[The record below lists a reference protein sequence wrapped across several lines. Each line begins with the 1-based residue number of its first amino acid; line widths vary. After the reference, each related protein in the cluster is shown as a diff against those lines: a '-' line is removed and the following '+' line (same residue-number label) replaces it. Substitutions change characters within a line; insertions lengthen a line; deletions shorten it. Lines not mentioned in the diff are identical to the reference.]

1 MNPNKMELSGIG
13 GGIKMSISSKLREYI
28 RENNISKED
37 IANLTGIDP
46 IDLELSLNEKRTFSF
61 DEFEKILVIIG
72 EKADRFFATRR

>member
-1 MNPNKMELSGIG
+1 
-13 GGIKMSISSKLREYI
+13 MSISSKLREYI